1 MKGWATL
8 RQLIPACFILLSLT
22 LLVASHA
29 WARLGVEPRLTLRE
43 EYDDNIFLTPEDEES
58 DFITTVAPGVALR
71 WEARHFTL
79 VLDYGLEFLFYR
91 DHPEFDETSIGDTQ
105 RARAEAEILPGK
117 SFSVRI
123 LDEYKRIPIDL
134 RRASVETNPIVNKTN
149 VNHFL
154 LNPRYRLGKLPTLQA
169 TMGYQYEE
177 YRYDSPEG
185 DDNSSHVLNL
195 ALARQMSER
204 LTLTLN
210 AAQHFHQADDNEDF
224 RRQDLRAGFNFKAGP
239 RLTLRGD
246 GGASR
251 IDFKVRDGETAIV
264 GSAGA
269 DLQATPRLSFGL
281 AYSESFSVQVNDG
294 LSKTRLASATVAHAG
309 KIRTDGSLFA
319 REEDFQEVNRR
330 DREAGGALSL
340 RIPLRERLDLR
351 LHGRLAYLEFLPEDE
366 DVRRASAGAAL
377 EYSRGIL
384 TVALGYDHHDSNSN
398 LDRPVLDNNE
408 YRDNVV
414 FLAATVRFSRSLT
427 QYRESRAADEGL
439 PYVDR

>member
-1 MKGWATL
+1 M
-8 RQLIPACFILLSLT
+8 RQLIPASFILLSLT

-58 DFITTVAPGVALR
+58 DFITTVTPGVALR

-105 RARAEAEILPGK
+105 RARAEAEILPGR
-117 SFSVRI
+117 SFSVSI

-134 RRASVETNPIVNKTN
+134 RRSSVETNPIVNKTN
-149 VNHFL
+149 VNRFL
-154 LNPRYRLGKLPTLQA
+154 LNPRYRLGKLPALQA

-177 YRYDSPEG
+177 FRYDSPEG
-185 DDNSSHVLNL
+185 DDNSSHALTL

-204 LTLTLN
+204 LNLTLN

-224 RRQDLRAGFNFKAGP
+224 RRQDLRAGFTFKVGP
-239 RLTLRGD
+239 RLTLRWD
-246 GGASR
+246 GGVSR
-251 IDFKVRDGETAIV
+251 IDFKDRDDATTSV
-264 GSAGA
+264 GSVGA
-269 DLQATPRLSFGL
+269 DLKATPRLTFGL
-281 AYSESFSVQVNDG
+281 EYSEYFSVLADDG
-294 LSKTRLASATVAHAG
+294 LSKTRSAKGTVAHAG
-309 KIRTDGSLFA
+309 KIRTDFSVFA
-319 REEDFQEVNRR
+319 QEEDFQTV
-330 DREAGGALSL
+330 DRKDSEAGGALSL

-384 TVALGYDHHDSNSN
+384 TVALGYNHHDSSSN
-398 LDRPVLDNNE
+398 LDRPGLDNNE
-408 YRDNVV
+408 YRNNIV

-427 QYRESRAADEGL
+427 QYQESQIADEGL
-439 PYVDR
+439 PFMNQQ